1 MEDSFNTPDLRR
13 KTERT
18 SAFTGKK
25 MPSICLTASAPKS
38 FSHKLSNHIAS
49 VRFGKIGSG
58 TGSQLAF
65 FLLKVAALEVV
76 RRFSRGR
83 CPFVWSSLQ
92 ALQVL
97 CCPPFKWIQKWEPFR
112 FLVKGM
118 QILSRPLLFLSIA
131 NAFSNQSGCSNAT
144 SDVIEDS
151 QSASDSHAVPESDPE
166 VSFTQATP
174 DTRHNVRS
182 IWFSQGGLTGHSYIN
197 SCFHVLCR
205 ICDEVPQNLS
215 STSWLLRLY
224 GELENQGIS
233 LPERIDKD
241 ELQRF
246 YTAANGDFSCLLS
259 SVKKTIRWR
268 EKYKILSG
276 QELEIWSNM
285 VFWHGFDVEHRPCL
299 IVRLGLACISLPSDE
314 RPRFAQAVV
323 SQVEHGVLH
332 LVESECPQVTVLVD
346 CEGLSPLRFPMQMMR
361 SCSTILQDHF
371 PNRLGCLFII
381 RLPPVVQ
388 VIAQTLIHALK
399 PVTRKKLKI
408 EGKTYQKV
416 LSEYLQVLPS
426 SLGGICTCR
435 RCANLCICN
444 MQPSAVEPNNRE
456 TNEDINS
463 GEDLPSP
470 HLSRETDMHTIGNCD
485 HVLRAAVVGVLIF
498 WVLIALIAGTY
509 DPES

>member
-18 SAFTGKK
+18 SAFTGEK
-25 MPSICLTASAPKS
+25 MSSICLTASAPKS

-65 FLLKVAALEVV
+65 FLLKVAALEAV
-76 RRFSRGR
+76 RRSSRAR
-83 CPFVWSSLQ
+83 CPFVWSGLQ

-97 CCPPFKWIQKWEPFR
+97 CCPPFKWIQKWS
-112 FLVKGM
+112 LLGSWSKAC
-118 QILSRPLLFLSIA
+118 RPLLVLSIA
-131 NAFSNQSGCSNAT
+131 TAFSDQSGCNNAT

-151 QSASDSHAVPESDPE
+151 QSASDSHAVLESDPE
-166 VSFTQATP
+166 
-174 DTRHNVRS
+174 NVRS
-182 IWFSQGGLTGHSYIN
+182 IWFSQGGLTGH
-197 SCFHVLCR
+197 R
-205 ICDEVPQNLS
+205 ICNEVPQSLS

-241 ELQRF
+241 ELHRI

-314 RPRFAQAVV
+314 RPRFARAVV

-332 LVESECPQVTVLVD
+332 LVESECPQITVLVD

-381 RLPPVVQ
+381 RLPPVVR
-388 VIAQTLIHALK
+388 VMAQTLIHALK
-399 PVTRKKLKI
+399 PVTRQKLKI

-435 RCANLCICN
+435 RCANLSICN
-444 MQPSAVEPNNRE
+444 MQPCAGEPNNRE
-456 TNEDINS
+456 TNADINS

-470 HLSRETDMHTIGNCD
+470 HLSHETNMHTIGKCD
-485 HVLRAAVVGVLIF
+485 HVLRAAVVGMLIF

>member
-1 MEDSFNTPDLRR
+1 MEDSFNTLDLRR

-18 SAFTGKK
+18 SAFTGEK
-25 MPSICLTASAPKS
+25 MSSICLTASAPKS
-38 FSHKLSNHIAS
+38 FSHKFSNHIAS

-65 FLLKVAALEVV
+65 FLLKVAALEAV
-76 RRFSRGR
+76 RRFSRAR
-83 CPFVWSSLQ
+83 CPFVWSGLQ

-118 QILSRPLLFLSIA
+118 QILSRPLLVLSIA
-131 NAFSNQSGCSNAT
+131 TAFSDQSGCSNAT

-174 DTRHNVRS
+174 DTRH
-182 IWFSQGGLTGHSYIN
+182 LYN

-205 ICDEVPQNLS
+205 ICDEVPQSLS
-215 STSWLLRLY
+215 PTSWLFRLY

-241 ELQRF
+241 ELHRF

-268 EKYKILSG
+268 EKYKMLSG

-332 LVESECPQVTVLVD
+332 LVESECPLITVLVD
-346 CEGLSPLRFPMQMMR
+346 CEGLSPLRFPMQIMR

-381 RLPPVVQ
+381 RLPPVVR

-399 PVTRKKLKI
+399 PVTLQKLKI

-435 RCANLCICN
+435 RCVNLSICN
-444 MQPSAVEPNNRE
+444 MQPCAVEPNNRE
-456 TNEDINS
+456 INADINS
-463 GEDLPSP
+463 GEDLTSP
-470 HLSRETDMHTIGNCD
+470 HLSHETNMHTIGNCD
-485 HVLRAAVVGVLIF
+485 HVLRAAVVGMLIF
-498 WVLIALIAGTY
+498 WILIALIAGTY